1 MPSKPKQETN
11 QQEPK
16 ISSEHPYEI
25 WSHLLVS
32 KKAILQRRLTLETI
46 QLTISL

>member
-11 QQEPK
+11 QQEMK
-16 ISSEHPYEI
+16 ISSENPHKI
-25 WSHLLVS
+25 WSSMLVF
-32 KKAILQRRLTLETI
+32 KDTILWRRLTLETI